1 MYDYLEISKQDFLTL
16 KKHYQQALEEGK
28 EQFTFKGHEFLTSY
42 AKYFTEYLEA
52 KFEKES

>member
-42 AKYFTEYLEA
+42 AKYII
-52 KFEKES
+52 S